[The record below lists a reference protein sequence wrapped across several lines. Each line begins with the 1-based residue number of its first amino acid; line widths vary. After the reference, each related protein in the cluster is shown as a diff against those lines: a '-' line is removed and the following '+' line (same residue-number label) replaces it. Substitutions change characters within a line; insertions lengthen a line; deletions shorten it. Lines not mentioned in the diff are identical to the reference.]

1 MATEQFLTEKTP
13 WRSFST
19 DKQYVSKK
27 RPLNLH
33 AFFPSTG
40 QICDITLVKC
50 VRKLLSLSCA
60 YLCIIYIKR
69 QKANFLSRK
78 RLLHSENLVQ
88 PLFSVKT
95 FSFSNSSAA
104 LVVYIINAALV
115 CLKRIRI
122 RFCFL
127 LLT

>member
-1 MATEQFLTEKTP
+1 MLFSPVQV
-13 WRSFST
+13 RS
-19 DKQYVSKK
+19 
-27 RPLNLH
+27 
-33 AFFPSTG
+33 
-40 QICDITLVKC
+40 CDITLVKC
-50 VRKLLSLSCA
+50 VRQLLSLSRA

-127 LLT
+127 LLTKCLVTFLPTCYRASSKKTSHSHQILH

>member
-50 VRKLLSLSCA
+50 VRQLLSLPLISKD
-60 YLCIIYIKR
+60 KR
-69 QKANFLSRK
+69 QISSLGRGCCIQKILYNPSFLSK
-78 RLLHSENLVQ
+78 HFMT
-88 PLFSVKT
+88 PPPHAP
-95 FSFSNSSAA
+95 SNSSAA

-115 CLKRIRI
+115 CLKMIRI

>member
-1 MATEQFLTEKTP
+1 MLFSPVQV
-13 WRSFST
+13 RS
-19 DKQYVSKK
+19 
-27 RPLNLH
+27 
-33 AFFPSTG
+33 
-40 QICDITLVKC
+40 CDITLVKC
-50 VRKLLSLSCA
+50 VRQLLPLSRA

-127 LLT
+127 LLTKCLVTFLPTCYRASSKKISHSHQILH